1 MVNSGIGGQAVIEG
15 IMMRN
20 GGSYAVGVRK
30 PDSAIAV
37 ERHAFRSI
45 IDLPG
50 VMKIP
55 LLRGVVSFIDS
66 LVIGIRCLMISASY
80 FDEESEADRDDASAS
95 LSKEEKVRR
104 EAEKERQE
112 RLMMTGS
119 VAFSLVFAIAVFMLL
134 PYFLSLLLASFV
146 KSAFA
151 ISLFEAAVRVLIF
164 IVYLVLISRMRDIQ
178 RTYMYH
184 GAEHKCIN
192 CLEHGMELNVDNVM
206 KSSRFHRRCGTSF
219 LVYVILISAI
229 LLMFVQTGSHI
240 TRIVIRLL
248 LVPLIA
254 GISYELLRIAGT
266 SDGKLACILSR
277 PGLAMQKLT
286 TREPDEEMAEVAI
299 AAVEAVFDWRVF
311 LKEKFPERAGEGV
324 CND

>member
-20 GGSYAVGVRK
+20 GASYAVGVRT
-30 PDSAIAV
+30 PDSTIAV
-37 ERHAFRSI
+37 EHHPFRSI
-45 IDLPG
+45 VSQPG
-50 VMKIP
+50 IMKIP
-55 LLRGVVSFIDS
+55 LLRGVIAFIDS

-80 FDEESEADRDDASAS
+80 FDEEPADTAADSRSS
-95 LSKEEKVRR
+95 LTKEER
-104 EAEKERQE
+104 AEKEAGKAREE

-119 VAFSLVFAIAVFMLL
+119 VIFSLVFAIAVFMLL
-134 PYFLSLLLASFV
+134 PYFLSVLLSRFIDSV
-146 KSAFA
+146 FA
-151 ISLFEAAVRVLIF
+151 VSLFEAAVRVLIF
-164 IVYLVLISRMRDIQ
+164 IAYLILISRMKDIQ

-192 CLEHGMELNVDNVM
+192 CLEHGLELNVENVM

-219 LVYVILISAI
+219 LVYVILISAV

-266 SDGKLACILSR
+266 SDGRLVRVLAR

-286 TREPDEEMAEVAI
+286 TREPDAEMAEVAI
-299 AAVEAVFDWRVF
+299 AAVEAVFDWKAF
-311 LKEKFPERAGEGV
+311 LREHFPAGTGEGGST
-324 CND
+324 

>member
-20 GGSYAVGVRK
+20 GASYAVGVRT
-30 PDSAIAV
+30 PDSTIAV
-37 ERHAFRSI
+37 ERHPFRSI
-45 IDLPG
+45 VSQPG
-50 VMKIP
+50 IMKIP
-55 LLRGVVSFIDS
+55 LLRGVIAFIDS

-80 FDEESEADRDDASAS
+80 FDEEPADTAADSRSS
-95 LSKEEKVRR
+95 LTKEER
-104 EAEKERQE
+104 AEKEAGKAREE

-119 VAFSLVFAIAVFMLL
+119 VIFSLVFAIAVFMLL
-134 PYFLSLLLASFV
+134 PYFLSVLLSRFIDSV
-146 KSAFA
+146 FA
-151 ISLFEAAVRVLIF
+151 VSLFEAAVRVLIF
-164 IVYLVLISRMRDIQ
+164 IAYLILISRMKDIQ

-192 CLEHGMELNVDNVM
+192 CLEHGLELNVENVM

-219 LVYVILISAI
+219 LVYVILISAV
-229 LLMFVQTGSHI
+229 LLMFVQTGSHV

-266 SDGKLACILSR
+266 SDGRLVRVLAR

-286 TREPDEEMAEVAI
+286 TREPDAEMAEVAI
-299 AAVEAVFDWRVF
+299 AAVEAVFDWKAF
-311 LKEKFPERAGEGV
+311 LREHFPADTGEGGLT
-324 CND
+324 